1 MTYHDLL
8 EEYKNLDHQFD
19 QAFLIPYGKDDC
31 GETIHLFVISGT
43 SVFQPQRLHELNKCI
58 LFINNGIHPGE
69 PDGMDASLIFAKELL
84 YKESNHKLL
93 ENVVVCIIP
102 TYNIGGAL
110 NRNSY
115 SRANQDGPEEYGFRG
130 NARNLDLNRDFIKT
144 DAANTKTLKQITNG
158 IDIVDTHVSDGADY
172 QHTMTR

>member
-1 MTYHDLL
+1 MAYHDLL
-8 EEYKNLDHQFD
+8 EEYKNLDHQFE

-84 YKESNHKLL
+84 FKESNHKL
-93 ENVVVCIIP
+93 
-102 TYNIGGAL
+102 
-110 NRNSY
+110 R
-115 SRANQDGPEEYGFRG
+115 
-130 NARNLDLNRDFIKT
+130 
-144 DAANTKTLKQITNG
+144 
-158 IDIVDTHVSDGADY
+158 
-172 QHTMTR
+172 M